1 MWVWVWLGVCVEVC
15 CVCVS
20 VCVVCACVSIAPCVA
35 QMKAA
40 AARGF
45 GATVD
50 RPGAVSL
57 GLFLAHVQVVRSS
70 F

>member
-1 MWVWVWLGVCVEVC
+1 M
-15 CVCVS
+15 CVCP
-20 VCVVCACVSIAPCVA
+20 CVVCACVSIAPCVA